1 MLVKG
6 FREEQIL
13 NNLQLFLFNL
23 SEKDDHDFFQGFI
36 KLQFVVFNLMFKLLS
51 EDEISEV
58 SVMCVY

>member
-13 NNLQLFLFNL
+13 NNLQLFLFNA
-23 SEKDDHDFFQGFI
+23 SEKDDHDLFQGFI
-36 KLQFVVFNLMFKLLS
+36 KLEFVVFNLMFKLLS

>member
-51 EDEISEV
+51 EDEIFEV
-58 SVMCVY
+58 SVICVY